1 MPTGRQGLTFP
12 AQIQILL
19 EPSHWRRLP
28 GSPQVLVQAGVP
40 EHKDNLSEHKD
51 NLSEHQLASPSTSQ
65 HRIAPCWS
73 LMTWDHP
80 QHIPLSLAASATGY
94 ASCLQLPAAMQRK
107 F

>member
-40 EHKDNLSEHKD
+40 EHKDT
-51 NLSEHQLASPSTSQ
+51 LSEHQLASPSTSQ

-80 QHIPLSLAASATGY
+80 QYIPLSLAASATGY

-107 F
+107 L